1 MSARFGAAAAQ
12 TGAQVLV
19 SLAGYATVVILGRE
33 LGPALFGAYSV
44 VYSVLLAVETLGRL
58 GIPQAINKLVA
69 EEPDGSLRAGRAG
82 ITVGM
87 LVFGTLFVAF
97 FLLSPWLARWFN
109 IDDGG
114 HSFRVASL
122 DIPFFGLFFI
132 VNAILNGRQRFLAV
146 AVVNGIYALIKAL
159 GIMALAAAD
168 RTSVDGAL
176 LINALGSAVALG
188 IAAVM
193 TGAGTWRPSFDGS
206 RPLLRLAVPVTLR
219 ALGSQLLTSIGL
231 WSLAFAGAAVAGDAK
246 GLFAAALSLARL
258 PNVVAL
264 GITGVVLSSM
274 SRALAREGRE
284 AAVAGFRPMAKL
296 MLAILVPSAAI
307 MALEAGPLL
316 ELLLSPNY
324 VGAAPELRVLAVG
337 LGLGFTLAITLSAAL
352 VACSAAD
359 DAAVMS
365 MAGGVLATAIS
376 LALAAPLGGQGA
388 AWGTLAGCAVAA
400 IGCGWRLWVRLGPWL
415 TASDAVRIVVLTVGV
430 SVLSVILPGQGL
442 WLLGELA
449 VIGLAYL
456 ALLPLTGL
464 LRLSDLRRASGR
476 GRGGPGGPGPA
487 AAASGPDEP

>member
-1 MSARFGAAAAQ
+1 MSTRFGAAAAQ

-19 SLAGYATVVILGRE
+19 SLAGYATVVILGRQ

-82 ITVGM
+82 ITVGAV
-87 LVFGTLFVAF
+87 VFGTLFVAF

-146 AVVNGIYALIKAL
+146 AVVNGIYALIKAF
-159 GIMALAAAD
+159 GILALAALD

-176 LINALGSAVALG
+176 LINALGSAVALAV
-188 IAAVM
+188 AAVM
-193 TGAGTWRPSFDGS
+193 TGAATWRPSFDGA

-274 SRALAREGRE
+274 SRSLAREGAA

-296 MLAILVPSAAI
+296 MLAILVPSAAV
-307 MALEAGPLL
+307 MAIEAGPLL
-316 ELLLSPNY
+316 ELVLSPNY
-324 VGAAPELRVLAVG
+324 VAAALELRLLG
-337 LGLGFTLAITLSAAL
+337 IGIGLGFTMAITLSAAL

-359 DAAVMS
+359 DAAVIS
-365 MAGGVLATAIS
+365 MVGGVLATGIS
-376 LALAAPLGGQGA
+376 LALAARYGGLGA
-388 AWGTLAGCAVAA
+388 AWGTLAGCAVTA
-400 IGCGWRLWVRLGPWL
+400 IGCGWRLWIRLGPWL
-415 TASDAVRIVVLTVGV
+415 AIGDATRILALTIAVGAM
-430 SVLSVILPGQGL
+430 SAILPGRGL
-442 WLLGELA
+442 WLLVELA
-449 VIGLAYL
+449 VVGVAYL

-464 LRLSDLRRASGR
+464 LRLRDLRQVSGR
-476 GRGGPGGPGPA
+476 GRGGPAAPGPA
-487 AAASGPDEP
+487 AAANVPDEP